1 MASVIP
7 RHIPDPPPVQN
18 NTLPLKISSLKTDVE
33 STMGT
38 TYADGA
44 MVSCVRVSPGDNLL
58 TSKGAQSTY
67 KVVVVEYKSW
77 CRMPAVHTTP
87 VTGDRL
93 LHDRVAFLDNY
104 SLEPALLT

>member
-44 MVSCVRVSPGDNLL
+44 MVFCVRVFPGDNLL
-58 TSKGAQSTY
+58 NKGAQSTY
-67 KVVVVEYKSW
+67 KVVVVECKSQ
-77 CRMPAVHTTP
+77 CRTPAVRITLYY
-87 VTGDRL
+87 R
-93 LHDRVAFLDNY
+93 
-104 SLEPALLT
+104 